1 MHHRLGTYSNR
12 EEIDIG
18 ILYQRHAQTVQ
29 RYLNTRLTIKE
40 DVEDLLVEVFMA
52 SLKNPALQNMS
63 SHEQLTWLLR
73 VARNKMVDHYRSN
86 RRYRDQSS
94 IDEIIGVLEED
105 NIYQLPEQLT
115 LRYEDYARLRTHIR
129 KLNALQ
135 QEVLQLRF
143 VYDMHSVE
151 IGKRLN
157 KNASA
162 IRAILSR
169 ALNKLRSLYEQQ
181 QEEQHEEKS

>member
-1 MHHRLGTYSNR
+1 MHRRLGTDSNR

-18 ILYQRHAQTVQ
+18 ILYQRHAQTVK

-52 SLKNPALQNMS
+52 SLKKPTLQNMG

-105 NIYQLPEQLT
+105 NIHQLPEQLT
-115 LRYEDYARLRTHIR
+115 LHYEDYARLRTHIR

-181 QEEQHEEKS
+181 EEEQHDEKS